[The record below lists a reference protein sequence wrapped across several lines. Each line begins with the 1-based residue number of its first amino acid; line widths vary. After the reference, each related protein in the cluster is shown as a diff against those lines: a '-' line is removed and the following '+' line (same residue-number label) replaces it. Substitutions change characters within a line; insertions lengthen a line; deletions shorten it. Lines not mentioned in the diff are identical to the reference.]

1 MHQHKCHLDCEIK
14 ILVKASCGFWS
25 NLSGPFITHIE
36 GGMKRSGGGGVSPV
50 VEVTANTSL
59 SALPPQYGIRSQLSQ
74 HTHTHLLIRTH
85 MPCMYSMA
93 RNDIP
98 TYTHKHTQAAATR
111 RESRTGRHRWSFLGF
126 NCMSSCPQITH
137 THTNTQVEGTQQS
150 ELCIPR

>member
-59 SALPPQYGIRSQLSQ
+59 SALHPQYGIRSQLSQ
-74 HTHTHLLIRTH
+74 HTHTCSYAHTCHACIVWRGMTSPHTH
-85 MPCMYSMA
+85 TNTPKQLQRGESPGPAGTDGVSWDLTAC
-93 RNDIP
+93 P
-98 TYTHKHTQAAATR
+98 AAPK
-111 RESRTGRHRWSFLGF
+111 S
-126 NCMSSCPQITH
+126 H